1 MFIDLTP
8 ELEALIPVKREEWA
22 KVGLSTEPADR
33 ERAECGLKMAYKEA
47 GLEPTKRII
56 WVDSPLVGC
65 LAAIMLNTRRMLSVD
80 YSVREQIWSKIWST
94 DYYKAGGLVRY
105 DIEKSWDEFKD
116 KREKLSEVH
125 AKLRNENL
133 AQILSHIRR
142 EIGYQS
148 GYSSSKMTWD
158 SIEGQHK
165 ANSLALY
172 DFLYAIS
179 PKAVK
184 PLRGIMEVARS
195 AGWWW
200 PFENAAVISERP
212 VELHLDPNGRLHN
225 TEGMALRYPDGF
237 GVYAINGVRIHEWIF
252 MRPETI
258 TIQDITNEPNAEMRR
273 VMCERYG
280 YGRYLAD
287 VGAVQV
293 NTRDKFIDEE
303 TYRWDLERGK
313 LWRADI
319 GEDEPLVMVEV
330 ANSTSEPDG
339 SRKTYFLRVPNEFET
354 AHAAV
359 AWTFGLEG
367 CDYRPKVET

>member
-1 MFIDLTP
+1 
-8 ELEALIPVKREEWA
+8 
-22 KVGLSTEPADR
+22 
-33 ERAECGLKMAYKEA
+33 
-47 GLEPTKRII
+47 
-56 WVDSPLVGC
+56 
-65 LAAIMLNTRRMLSVD
+65 MLSVD

-148 GYSSSKMTWD
+148 GYSSSKMTYN

-195 AGWWW
+195 AGWCL
-200 PFENAAVISERP
+200 P
-212 VELHLDPNGRLHN
+212 
-225 TEGMALRYPDGF
+225 
-237 GVYAINGVRIHEWIF
+237 
-252 MRPETI
+252 
-258 TIQDITNEPNAEMRR
+258 
-273 VMCERYG
+273 
-280 YGRYLAD
+280 
-287 VGAVQV
+287 
-293 NTRDKFIDEE
+293 
-303 TYRWDLERGK
+303 
-313 LWRADI
+313 
-319 GEDEPLVMVEV
+319 
-330 ANSTSEPDG
+330 
-339 SRKTYFLRVPNEFET
+339 
-354 AHAAV
+354 
-359 AWTFGLEG
+359 
-367 CDYRPKVET
+367 